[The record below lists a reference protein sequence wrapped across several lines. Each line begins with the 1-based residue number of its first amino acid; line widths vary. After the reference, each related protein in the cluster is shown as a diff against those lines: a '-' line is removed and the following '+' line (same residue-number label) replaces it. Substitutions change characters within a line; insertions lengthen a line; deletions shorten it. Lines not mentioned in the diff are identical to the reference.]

1 MPQYVAFIYGEDID
15 WSQPPQD
22 KMGEMAGYQEFGE
35 AAAAVIRGGA
45 VLYPT
50 ATATTVRVSGGKGGE
65 VLSTDGPFAETK
77 EVLTGFYIL
86 ECADLDEAVATASTI
101 PGSWTGGA
109 IEVRPV
115 IPMM

>member
-1 MPQYVAFIYGEDID
+1 MPQYVAFVYSADVD
-15 WSQPPQD
+15 WSQPTEEQAA
-22 KMGEMAGYQEFGE
+22 EMAEYSAFGE

-50 ATATTVRVSGGKGGE
+50 ATATTVRVPSGKGGE
-65 VLSTDGPFAETK
+65 ILSTDGPYAETK

-86 ECADLDEAVATASTI
+86 ECADLDEAVSVAAKI
-101 PGSWTGGA
+101 PGAWNGA